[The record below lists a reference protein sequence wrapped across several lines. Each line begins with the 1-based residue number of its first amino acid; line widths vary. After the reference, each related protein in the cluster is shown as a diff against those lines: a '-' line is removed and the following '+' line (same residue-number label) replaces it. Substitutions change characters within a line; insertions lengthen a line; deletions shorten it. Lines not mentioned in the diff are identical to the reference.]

1 MPELNGKVAIV
12 TGSSK
17 GIGCAIAKHL
27 ARAGASVVVNSRS
40 VKEAQVV
47 SDQIGNGAIAISA
60 DVGDPSACQKLINE
74 TIKQFGRLD
83 ILVNNAGLG
92 IIKPISEMT
101 IEEWQIQIDVNLGGV
116 FYCSK
121 AALPH
126 LITSGGGFIIN
137 IASLASRNP
146 FSGGTAYNASK
157 FGVLGLTEAMMLDV
171 RYDDVRVSIVM
182 PGSVNTEFRHR
193 EQSPIRTWKLE
204 PEDCATAVTQL
215 LSYPRE
221 AHVSRIEM
229 RPSQPKKG

>member
-1 MPELNGKVAIV
+1 MPDLNGKVAIV

-17 GIGCAIAKHL
+17 GIGCAIAKQL

-40 VKEAQVV
+40 INEAQVV
-47 SDQIGNGAIAISA
+47 SDQIGNGSIAISA
-60 DVGDPSACQKLINE
+60 DVGDPSACQQLIND

-101 IEEWQIQIDVNLGGV
+101 IEEWQIQINVNLSGV

-126 LITSGGGFIIN
+126 LITTGDGFIIN

-146 FSGGTAYNASK
+146 ISGGTAYNASK

-182 PGSVNTEFRHR
+182 PGSVNTEFRDR
-193 EQSPIRTWKLE
+193 EQSMIRTWKLE
-204 PEDCATAVTQL
+204 PEDCASAVMQL

>member
-1 MPELNGKVAIV
+1 MPALNGKVAIV

-17 GIGCAIAKHL
+17 GIGCAIAKQL

-40 VKEAQVV
+40 INEAQVV
-47 SDQIGNGAIAISA
+47 SDQIGNGSIAISA
-60 DVGDPSACQKLINE
+60 DVGDPSACQQLIND

-101 IEEWQIQIDVNLGGV
+101 IEEWQIQINVNLSGV

-126 LITSGGGFIIN
+126 LITTGDGFIIT
-137 IASLASRNP
+137 IASLASRNR

-182 PGSVNTEFRHR
+182 PGSVNTEFRDR
-193 EQSPIRTWKLE
+193 EQSMIRTWKLE
-204 PEDCATAVTQL
+204 PEDCASAVMQL

>member
-1 MPELNGKVAIV
+1 V
-12 TGSSK
+12 T
-17 GIGCAIAKHL
+17 
-27 ARAGASVVVNSRS
+27 VNSRS
-40 VKEAQVV
+40 LTEAQAV
-47 SDQIGNGAIAISA
+47 SDRIGNGAIGVAA
-60 DVGDPSACQKLINE
+60 DVGDPLECQRLIDK
-74 TIKQFGRLD
+74 TVGHFGRLD

-92 IIKPISEMT
+92 IIKPISQMT
-101 IEEWQIQIDVNLGGV
+101 VDEWKIQIDVNLGGV

-126 LITSGGGFIIN
+126 LTATGDGFIIN

-182 PGSVNTEFRHR
+182 PGSVNTEFRQR
-193 EQSPIRTWKLE
+193 EQSPVRTWKLE
-204 PEDCATAVTQL
+204 PEDCAAAVMQL

-221 AHVSRIEM
+221 AHVSRVEM

>member
-1 MPELNGKVAIV
+1 MPDLTGKVAII

-17 GIGCAIAKHL
+17 GIGRAIAKHL
-27 ARAGASVVVNSRS
+27 AGAGASVTVNSRS
-40 VKEAQVV
+40 LTEAQAV
-47 SDQIGNGAIAISA
+47 SDRVGNGAIGVAA
-60 DVGDPSACQKLINE
+60 DVGDPLECQRLIDK
-74 TIKQFGRLD
+74 TVGHFGRLD

-92 IIKPISEMT
+92 IIKPISQMT
-101 IEEWQIQIDVNLGGV
+101 VDEWKIQIDVNLGGV

-126 LITSGGGFIIN
+126 LTATGDGFIIN

-182 PGSVNTEFRHR
+182 PGSVNTEFRQR
-193 EQSPIRTWKLE
+193 EQSPVRTWKLE
-204 PEDCATAVTQL
+204 PEDCAAAVMQL

-221 AHVSRIEM
+221 AHVSRVEM